1 MQNIWEETIQA
12 VSEGKRFKVDFEN
25 RNLKVDGKFIIENGQ
40 YEGQLGLE
48 RVSSAEML
56 EEIETL
62 YQHYKH
68 SIPSERSQSK
78 SRNYFRALPEP
89 ELEDDDM
96 LYGDSREVSQASLE
110 LYILICI
117 LNGSFQVSEVFT
129 AGQWF
134 WQSNNDRD
142 LVILRKWIEK

>member
-12 VSEGKRFKVDFEN
+12 VGEGSRFKVDFEN
-25 RNLKVDGKFIIENGQ
+25 RSLKVDGKFIIQDGQ
-40 YEGQLGLE
+40 YEGKLGIE
-48 RVSSAEML
+48 RVNTEEML

-62 YQHYKH
+62 FQRYKH

-78 SRNYFRALPEP
+78 SKNYFLALPEKD
-89 ELEDDDM
+89 LEDDDM
-96 LYGDSREVSQASLE
+96 LYGENREVSQVSLE
-110 LYILICI
+110 FYILICI
-117 LNGSFQVSEVFT
+117 LNGSLGADEVFP

>member
-12 VSEGKRFKVDFEN
+12 VGEGRRFKVDFEN
-25 RNLKVDGKFIIENGQ
+25 RSLKVDGKFIIQDGQ
-40 YEGQLGLE
+40 YEGKLGIE
-48 RVSSAEML
+48 RVNTEEML

-62 YQHYKH
+62 FQRYKH

-78 SRNYFRALPEP
+78 NKNYFLALPEKD
-89 ELEDDDM
+89 LEDDDM
-96 LYGDSREVSQASLE
+96 LYGENREVSQVSLE

-117 LNGSFQVSEVFT
+117 LNGSFGADEVFP

-142 LVILRKWIEK
+142 LVILRRWIER

>member
-12 VSEGKRFKVDFEN
+12 VGEGRRFKVDFEN
-25 RNLKVDGKFIIENGQ
+25 RSLKVDGKFIIQDGQ
-40 YEGQLGLE
+40 YEGKLGIE
-48 RVSSAEML
+48 RVNTEEML

-62 YQHYKH
+62 FQRYKH

-78 SRNYFRALPEP
+78 NKNYFLALPEKD
-89 ELEDDDM
+89 LEDDDM
-96 LYGDSREVSQASLE
+96 LYGENREVSQVSLE

-117 LNGSFQVSEVFT
+117 LNGSFGADEVFP

-142 LVILRKWIEK
+142 LVILRKWIER

>member
-12 VSEGKRFKVDFEN
+12 VGEGSRFKVDFEN
-25 RNLKVDGKFIIENGQ
+25 RSLKVDGKFIIQDGQ
-40 YEGQLGLE
+40 YEGELGIE
-48 RVSSAEML
+48 RVNTEEML

-62 YQHYKH
+62 FQRYKH

-78 SRNYFRALPEP
+78 SKNYFLALPEKD
-89 ELEDDDM
+89 LEDDDM
-96 LYGDSREVSQASLE
+96 LYGENREVSQVSLE

-117 LNGSFQVSEVFT
+117 LNGSFGADEVFL

-142 LVILRKWIEK
+142 LVILRKWIER